1 MLPSTSASVSAS
13 THRPSRTLMLWCWNE
28 QYPVGSGYPL
38 PGKKHITLEETDNE
52 IVKVAKIVLP
62 ELVAPGQQK
71 FIGYVLTLGNGQKIL
86 ASLPLHEYTI
96 DGWRTFTGVY
106 ADIFNL
112 RGKKLNEALTEIASF
127 GSPVSIVTS
136 KLEIDTA
143 LSAYR
148 LESKPCRPRYPRP
161 QYPISPP

>member
-1 MLPSTSASVSAS
+1 MLPSTSASVSTGAQ
-13 THRPSRTLMLWCWNE
+13 RTSANLMLWCWNE

-38 PGKKHITLEETDNE
+38 PGKKHITLDETDNE
-52 IVKVAKIVLP
+52 IVRVAKILLP

-71 FIGYVLTLGNGQKIL
+71 LIGYVLTLGNRQKIL
-86 ASLPLHEYTI
+86 ASLPLHDYTI

-112 RGKKLNEALTEIASF
+112 RGKKLNEALADIASF
-127 GSPVSIVTS
+127 GSPVSVVTS
-136 KLEIDTA
+136 KIEIDTA
-143 LSAYR
+143 LHAYR

-161 QYPISPP
+161 QYPVSPP